1 MNPQVIHSG
10 IRPRCGVGLAWFTTK
25 SSEATDMTR
34 EETIERLRQ
43 CETLAMSSQ
52 PMTREEIA
60 AHRSRCAEERA
71 RAEAAQHVTE
81 QLDLLEQR
89 HGR

>member
-1 MNPQVIHSG
+1 MNPQGIHSG
-10 IRPRCGVGLAWFTTK
+10 TRPRCGVGLAWFATN

-43 CETLAMSSQ
+43 CETLSMSSQ

-60 AHRSRCAEERA
+60 AHRSRCAQERA
-71 RAEAAQHVTE
+71 RAEAAQQVTG